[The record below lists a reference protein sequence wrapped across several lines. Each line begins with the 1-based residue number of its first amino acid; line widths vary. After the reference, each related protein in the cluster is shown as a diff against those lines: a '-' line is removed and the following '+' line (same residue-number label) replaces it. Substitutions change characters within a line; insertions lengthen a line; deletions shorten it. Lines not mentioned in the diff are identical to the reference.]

1 MTAIVASPPQMWQAQ
16 DALADDD
23 RLQKFRSAIPQL
35 SELVSE
41 DKIKAHLSLMAAFTT
56 LFRKVAGD
64 VSVLDYRGS
73 PALNL
78 FLQRS
83 VYRFLLWLDTIV
95 GQPAER
101 QSIQNYEL
109 PPLDVAALWHAFVL
123 SPFEYFEDCL
133 VKFPRLYSSGAYP
146 LFQIVSYEFRSSTN
160 GPTSNYCAGCV
171 DRRGDEKLQAYTGA
185 SFVLGEADGRSLRP
199 NRAWQG
205 RRHA

>member
-1 MTAIVASPPQMWQAQ
+1 MTAIVASPPQIWQAQ

-23 RLQKFRSAIPQL
+23 RLHKFRSAIPQL

-56 LFRKVAGD
+56 LFRKVSGDD
-64 VSVLDYRGS
+64 VSVLDYRGT
-73 PALNL
+73 PALKL
-78 FLQRS
+78 FLRRS

-95 GQPAER
+95 EKPAER

-146 LFQIVSYEFRSSTN
+146 LFQIVSYEVCLS
-160 GPTSNYCAGCV
+160 V
-171 DRRGDEKLQAYTGA
+171 TGRYLIIA
-185 SFVLGEADGRSLRP
+185 
-199 NRAWQG
+199 
-205 RRHA
+205 